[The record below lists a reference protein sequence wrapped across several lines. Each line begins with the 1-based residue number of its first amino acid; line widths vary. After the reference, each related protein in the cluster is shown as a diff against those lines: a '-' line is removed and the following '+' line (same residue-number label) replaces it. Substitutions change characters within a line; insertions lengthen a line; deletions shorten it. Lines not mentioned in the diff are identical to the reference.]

1 MNGILLKPHTQYRL
15 NEGDLVQIGVDDG
28 FDLSKQEQLLV
39 VQVKLCQSKSNLPS
53 ELMETKKTF
62 SPGRILQE
70 ARSMLSRSNT
80 KLPMGNSSASLY
92 DMHQSSRYEFSTS
105 HVRLNAV
112 DSRAA
117 FELSSGLI
125 ALAQRL
131 VETAESAKIEHIPPI
146 AALNDLSQN
155 VEASLYQYRSHLG
168 HHTDDSESTFFHRPN
183 LHDAK
188 NIIVHNLPLF

>member
-39 VQVKLCQSKSNLPS
+39 VQVKLCQSKPNFPS

-80 KLPMGNSSASLY
+80 KLATGNSSASLY
-92 DMHQSSRYEFSTS
+92 DLHQSSRYDFSSS
-105 HVRLNAV
+105 HARLNAL

-131 VETAESAKIEHIPPI
+131 VETAESAKMEHFPPL
-146 AALNDLSQN
+146 AALEDLSRN
-155 VEASLYQYRSHLG
+155 IEVSLQQYNAHQ
-168 HHTDDSESTFFHRPN
+168 TEDSGSTFFHRPN
-183 LHDAK
+183 LRDAK
-188 NIIVHNLPLF
+188 NIIVL